1 MKFKYSQLKD
11 LKIIDKPAISGDVFT
26 IMVGEDSNHYYAVY
40 VCAFE
45 INGVVI
51 PDLDKCGET
60 GRVYQKGAKCN
71 EHLKNISPYVGE
83 LKFNQ
88 LIYTRDSEDEE
99 FKPVEAINVTL
110 EGLITKFFG
119 SPRKET
125 LDTQIVELESKVAR
139 HCKKLGYDL
148 DTMTYFEFSSIIN
161 KDLSLIQSCSI
172 LCLLY
177 SIDKEG

>member
-1 MKFKYSQLKD
+1 MKFKDCQLED
-11 LKIIDKPAISGDVFT
+11 LKIIDKPTTSDDVFT
-26 IMVGEDSNHYYAVY
+26 IMVGDDGSHYHAVY
-40 VCAFE
+40 VNVYE
-45 INGVVI
+45 INGVAI
-51 PDLDKCGET
+51 PDLDKCEET

-99 FKPVEAINVTL
+99 FKPVETNNVTL
-110 EGLITKFFG
+110 EGLVTKFFG
-119 SPRKET
+119 STRKET
-125 LDTQIVELESKVAR
+125 LDTQIAELESKVAR

-148 DTMTYFEFSSIIN
+148 DTMTYFEFASIMN
-161 KDLSLIQSCSI
+161 RDLTLVQLCSI

>member
-1 MKFKYSQLKD
+1 MKFKDCRLKD
-11 LKIIDKPAISGDVFT
+11 LKIIDKPTTSGDVFT
-26 IMVGEDSNHYYAVY
+26 IMVGEDDNHYYAVY
-40 VCAFE
+40 VNTYE
-45 INGVVI
+45 VNGVAI
-51 PDLDKCGET
+51 PDLDSCEET

-71 EHLKNISPYVGE
+71 ERLKNISPYVGE

-99 FKPVEAINVTL
+99 FKPVETNNVTL
-110 EGLITKFFG
+110 EGLVTKFFG

-148 DTMTYFEFSSIIN
+148 DTMTYFEFASIMN
-161 KDLSLIQSCSI
+161 RDLTLVQLCSI

>member
-1 MKFKYSQLKD
+1 M
-11 LKIIDKPAISGDVFT
+11 
-26 IMVGEDSNHYYAVY
+26 
-40 VCAFE
+40 
-45 INGVVI
+45 GVAI
-51 PDLDKCGET
+51 PDLDSCEET
-60 GRVYQKGAKCN
+60 GRIYQNGAKCN
-71 EHLKNISPYVGE
+71 EYMKNISPYVGE

-99 FKPVEAINVTL
+99 FKPVETNNVTL
-110 EGLITKFFG
+110 ESLVTKFFG

-148 DTMTYFEFSSIIN
+148 DTMTYFEFAGIMN
-161 KDLSLIQSCSI
+161 RDLTLVQLCSI